1 MRDVVSDEEKE
12 NEIMTEATATIQ
24 PIRLTPTLPAAF
36 TPVAEGFPTADKRVL
51 GIRESSTGG
60 SKFEV
65 MTVKWMPDYR
75 PHNPWQTLG
84 NDAVT
89 DSGNPILGW
98 LDLDDTDFGA
108 DWLNG

>member
-1 MRDVVSDEEKE
+1 
-12 NEIMTEATATIQ
+12 MTAATATAE

-36 TPVAEGFPTADKRVL
+36 IPVTDGFPKPDKRVL

-75 PHNPWQTLG
+75 PRNPWQTVD

-89 DSGNPILGW
+89 DSGSPILGW
-98 LDLDDTDFGA
+98 LDLDDTVFGA
-108 DWLNG
+108 KWLNG